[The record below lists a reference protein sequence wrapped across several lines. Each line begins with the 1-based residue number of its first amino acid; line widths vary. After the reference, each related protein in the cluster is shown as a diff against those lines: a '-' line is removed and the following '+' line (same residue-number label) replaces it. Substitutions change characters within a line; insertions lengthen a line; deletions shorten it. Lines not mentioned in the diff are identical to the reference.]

1 VVLSV
6 FWLCDFSLTLSYSLK
21 TLQSVSLKFLNRVCF
36 EQNSVQFAV
45 DHAGSFGDILFSK
58 LEIAFIYIQTRELGI
73 IHHNLGEKQPSDT
86 FLGK

>member
-1 VVLSV
+1 MVLSV

-21 TLQSVSLKFLNRVCF
+21 TLQSVSLKFLK
-36 EQNSVQFAV
+36 QNSVQFAV